1 MSLARHNIYI
11 YLILKKYATLPT
23 ITFYDMNAM
32 GIGQM
37 VLYLGINISAFTL
50 QPLCLK
56 VIPLYQYV

>member
-1 MSLARHNIYI
+1 MSVICQGSVRRGYLLREHDNNI

-37 VLYLGINISAFTL
+37 VLYLGINISAG
-50 QPLCLK
+50 
-56 VIPLYQYV
+56 YSH